1 MISNFT
7 QIRVMLFD
15 LLEINLTDQRN
26 INIRR
31 VMALKDL
38 RKGIIMMVIMIV
50 ILFNVIRVCVASQSQ
65 DIESKCHECEIT

>member
-1 MISNFT
+1 
-7 QIRVMLFD
+7 MLFD

-38 RKGIIMMVIMIV
+38 RKGIIMMVIMII

-65 DIESKCHECEIT
+65 DIEPKCHECEIT